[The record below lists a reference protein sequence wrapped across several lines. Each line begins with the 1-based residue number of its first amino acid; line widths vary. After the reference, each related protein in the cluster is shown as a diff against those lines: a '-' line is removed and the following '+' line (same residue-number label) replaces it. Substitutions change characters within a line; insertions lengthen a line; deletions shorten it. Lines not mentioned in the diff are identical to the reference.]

1 MKRFLKPVYY
11 IPAILLVVILAIWS
25 MSSKVVSESVLITS
39 PVKRGPFVSRVL
51 STGQLQAENATSI
64 EVPSALSGRRLRIY
78 EIQVTDI
85 VEEGTV
91 VDSGDVVATLDHSA
105 VDELMTEAQE
115 ELESAMEAYE
125 DAKID
130 TNINLSNLRDG
141 LLDARVTVEEKRL
154 ILEQSIYESPAVQ
167 RQARLDL
174 ERAERDLEQSL
185 RNYDLK
191 KQQAVYDVARAW
203 EEVDKSRE
211 RVDEINALFDALEVK
226 APKPGMVIYSYDRFG
241 NKIEA
246 GSTVSRWA
254 PTIAELPDLSSMISK
269 TYINEI
275 DISKIR
281 TGQKAT
287 IGIDAFPEKSF
298 AGYVTSVANIGQVLP
313 DGDAKVFEVI
323 INLEST
329 DPDLRPAMTTSNEII
344 TDSLPDVLYI
354 PLEAIFRN
362 DSLSFVFAEKGRG
375 WLKQIV
381 RLGVENENFV
391 VVEEGLKEGMVV
403 ALNQPADAE
412 EIPFEGLEIY
422 EALKK
427 EALEK
432 EKEEK
437 ENREQAEKNK
447 RRMNGNKGEGRKRMG
462 ERPEEGRRPR

>member
-1 MKRFLKPVYY
+1 
-11 IPAILLVVILAIWS
+11 
-25 MSSKVVSESVLITS
+25 MSNQVVSESVIITV
-39 PVKRGPFVSRVL
+39 PVERGPFVSRVI

-64 EVPSALSGRRLRIY
+64 EVPSELSGRRLGIY
-78 EIQVTDI
+78 EIQITDI

-105 VDELMTEAQE
+105 VDELMTEALE

-141 LLDARVTVEEKRL
+141 LLDAQVTVEEKKL
-154 ILEQSIYESPAVQ
+154 VLEQSVYESPAVQ

-174 ERAERDLEQSL
+174 ERAERDLEQAL
-185 RNYDLK
+185 RNYELK
-191 KQQAVYDVARAW
+191 KKQAAYDVARAW
-203 EEVDKSRE
+203 EEVEKSKE
-211 RVDEINALFDALEVK
+211 RVAEIEALFEALEVK

-246 GSTVSRWA
+246 GSTVSRWS

-275 DISKIR
+275 DISKIKP
-281 TGQKAT
+281 GQKAT

-298 AGYVTSVANIGQVLP
+298 KGNVVSVANIGQVLP

-323 INLEST
+323 IKLNST

-344 TDSLPDVLYI
+344 TDSLPEVLFI
-354 PLEAIFRN
+354 PLEAVFRN
-362 DSLSFVFAEKGRG
+362 DTVNYVFVDKGNK
-375 WLKQIV
+375 WVKQIV
-381 RLGVENENFV
+381 KLGVENENYV
-391 VVEEGLKEGMVV
+391 VVEEGLEEGLEV
-403 ALNQPADAE
+403 ALIQPPDPE
-412 EIPFEGLEIY
+412 EMPFDGVEIY

-432 EKEEK
+432 EKEENK
-437 ENREQAEKNK
+437 EKKEVQRPP
-447 RRMNGNKGEGRKRMG
+447 RRMKGNQGEQRKRLG
-462 ERPEEGRRPR
+462 ERPVEGRRAR